1 MIPQRIEI
9 EDVIYVLVTAWNN
22 KDKSDYC
29 DFQRCIMAC
38 PKSGAHKYNSMIL
51 LTFVRQSGL
60 LTKLLCTEQSQNRYN
75 NVSKCIPSAL
85 HCLTVAV
92 FTDES

>member
-38 PKSGAHKYNSMIL
+38 PKSGAHK
-51 LTFVRQSGL
+51 
-60 LTKLLCTEQSQNRYN
+60 
-75 NVSKCIPSAL
+75 
-85 HCLTVAV
+85 
-92 FTDES
+92 